1 MNTEEYEQE
10 IDLKDLFFYMLY
22 RWRLL
27 LLAAVIGAAALGGV
41 KVLKSS
47 SAADS
52 EIAEVVNPDYE
63 QVLEAYEMEKQALEQ
78 TVESLQTSLA
88 AQNRYIAE
96 SPYMQTNPYQV
107 YYGTADFVVETQGMA
122 VESNMMNLIQA
133 YKSDLLNGEYL
144 NALAEK
150 ENMDA
155 SYLKEAV
162 LAWGDNENNSSS
174 GNPYILMEMP
184 EGKTHQG
191 MLYVSVSGP
200 DENWVSTVLQDVC
213 EEVNAK
219 QDELSVELA
228 AHTIREVRSGIVTK
242 VDTEYLDR
250 QQKIR
255 GYVTSMN
262 KSLDEAE
269 ASLKDLKE
277 PDKAEVLSVADTGL
291 DKKAVVKYAVVG
303 FLAGGFCVAF
313 VLFMVYILNDKV
325 ASEKEIRTRFAV
337 KNLGEFKKQPKKRF
351 LGFIDSWL
359 RRLAGDDVVVEDEVV
374 YDMIE
379 ANIRNYAGEKKHLLL
394 TGMASESVLEQVSQN
409 VNAELQEY
417 NLETG
422 RDVLTR
428 AAVRRQLAAC
438 EGVVLV
444 EEKGI
449 SRYSLIQ
456 QELELAKNLGVEVI
470 GVIVV

>member
-184 EGKTHQG
+184 EGKR
-191 MLYVSVSGP
+191 
-200 DENWVSTVLQDVC
+200 
-213 EEVNAK
+213 K
-219 QDELSVELA
+219 
-228 AHTIREVRSGIVTK
+228 
-242 VDTEYLDR
+242 
-250 QQKIR
+250 
-255 GYVTSMN
+255 
-262 KSLDEAE
+262 
-269 ASLKDLKE
+269 
-277 PDKAEVLSVADTGL
+277 
-291 DKKAVVKYAVVG
+291 
-303 FLAGGFCVAF
+303 
-313 VLFMVYILNDKV
+313 
-325 ASEKEIRTRFAV
+325 
-337 KNLGEFKKQPKKRF
+337 
-351 LGFIDSWL
+351 
-359 RRLAGDDVVVEDEVV
+359 
-374 YDMIE
+374 
-379 ANIRNYAGEKKHLLL
+379 
-394 TGMASESVLEQVSQN
+394 
-409 VNAELQEY
+409 
-417 NLETG
+417 
-422 RDVLTR
+422 
-428 AAVRRQLAAC
+428 
-438 EGVVLV
+438 
-444 EEKGI
+444 
-449 SRYSLIQ
+449 
-456 QELELAKNLGVEVI
+456 
-470 GVIVV
+470 